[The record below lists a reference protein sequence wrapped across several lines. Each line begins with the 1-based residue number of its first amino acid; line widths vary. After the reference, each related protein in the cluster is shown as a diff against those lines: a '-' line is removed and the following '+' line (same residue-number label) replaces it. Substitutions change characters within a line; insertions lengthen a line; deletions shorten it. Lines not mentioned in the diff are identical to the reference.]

1 MMAVLLAHTGTGGG
15 ADSLAFSLLA
25 LVGMIIPWIVLGVVC
40 WYFWRAKKRDEEA
53 ERRREWMNAPLS

>member
-1 MMAVLLAHTGTGGG
+1 MAVLLAHTGPGG

-25 LVGMIIPWIVLGVVC
+25 LFGMIIPWIVLGVVC
-40 WYFWRAKKRDEEA
+40 WYFWKAKKRDEEA